1 MGGLAC
7 NSSRLTAEQRQ
18 ERVEL
23 AKLIHAQTQELQ
35 ELPDGYA
42 FRLPS
47 SSTLFLELAEFVQ
60 LERCCC
66 PFFNFKLELEA
77 NEGPIWLKITGPEG
91 SKEFMKTEVGL
102 L

>member
-1 MGGLAC
+1 MEGLAC
-7 NSSRLTAEQRQ
+7 NTHALTAEQRQ
-18 ERVEL
+18 ERAEL

-35 ELPDGYA
+35 ELPDGYT

-47 SSTLFLELAEFVQ
+47 SSTLFLEQAEFVH
-60 LERCCC
+60 LERHCC

-77 NEGPIWLKITGPEG
+77 NEGPIWLTMTGPEG